1 MRLAAAWRAASS
13 ALPHKPESLD
23 GRARLVV
30 VEVDREL
37 SEPLGDR
44 RVGAIER
51 APARRREAVV
61 HLAPV
66 GVVALALD
74 EALRDEAVDNHG
86 DRGPAHRKRPR
97 ERRGAGSSL
106 GQEDHDPVLGEA
118 EIDRVEGQLDLLGQP
133 RCGVGRVFPVHPAD
147 PSSFDGHIIRLQ
159 KLSPRRTPPFLRYRG
174 RPS

>member
-13 ALPHKPESLD
+13 ALPHNPSPST
-23 GRARLVV
+23 AAACLVV

-37 SEPLGDR
+37 PEPLGDR
-44 RVGAIER
+44 CVGAIER

-61 HLAPV
+61 HLPPV

-97 ERRGAGSSL
+97 ERRGAGGSL
-106 GQEDHDPVLGEA
+106 GQEDHDPVLREA

-133 RCGVGRVFPVHPAD
+133 RCRRGPRFP
-147 PSSFDGHIIRLQ
+147 
-159 KLSPRRTPPFLRYRG
+159 SPPG
-174 RPS
+174 